1 MSLNYN
7 KFSIF
12 VFKEVHQNQLKYV
25 KEAYI
30 IYRHIYKFKNLV
42 FSPWRFY
49 EEFVGTGVS
58 VGKFTKKI
66 PNQGSQ

>member
-25 KEAYI
+25 KEANI
-30 IYRHIYKFKNLV
+30 KYRDIKFKNLV